1 MKQCK
6 AALVL
11 QRHRRGQ
18 VARTRV
24 RKLREERKK
33 KEDQQKNKE
42 EEEKK
47 VAGEGEQAAAE
58 EGDET
63 EDKPVS
69 LDKNFSSLIHR
80 IKG

>member
-1 MKQCK
+1 M
-6 AALVL
+6 L

-24 RKLREERKK
+24 RKLREEKK
-33 KEDQQKNKE
+33 KKMDEQKKKE

-47 VAGEGEQAAAE
+47 VAGDGEQAAAE

-69 LDKNFSSLIHR
+69 LKKKTLLCDLQN
-80 IKG
+80 KG